1 MMTAEQRRYVGMS
14 NYSIT
19 EGSCSCGCG
28 SRMQDDIVLAL
39 QAFVTIL
46 HRTYGAPIRH
56 LITSGA
62 RCKQHNAEVGGS
74 PTSQHLEGKACDGVF
89 QQKLENHWL
98 PLDILDVGQLARKS
112 GLFGGIGYLE
122 YLRHGKHF
130 IHLDV
135 RGGSTIVW

>member
-1 MMTAEQRRYVGMS
+1 MMADPRRCVPLA
-14 NYSIT
+14 NYGVT
-19 EGSCSCGCG
+19 EGSCACGCG
-28 SRMQDDIVLAL
+28 ARMQDDIVLAL
-39 QAFVTIL
+39 QAFITIL

-56 LITSGA
+56 LVTSGA
-62 RCKQHNAEVGGS
+62 RCKAHNIEVGGS

-89 QQKLENHWL
+89 QQRLESHWL

-112 GLFGGIGYLE
+112 GLFGGVGYLE

-135 RGGSTIVW
+135 RPGSTVVW